1 MRHCCI
7 HRLLSG
13 CVDARFF
20 RRWVSQCASVWEVH
34 PVLKCNL
41 ISIETRVSSCREKEY
56 TQEPTIRGHS
66 WWSQSE
72 RELSNGVSEDY
83 TLSRLSL
90 SSKTDSFSTR
100 FVCDQLSRF
109 LLWLMSISRNVILYP
124 SPYFD
129 CSYFSAE
136 SRTEW
141 TIPTQG
147 IKRRGTE
154 QNINYLYL
162 SSEPWDYYSTT
173 DFCVVFLMDW
183 SGILSRR
190 SSIPTAERLG
200 YKIRT
205 YLVLL

>member
-1 MRHCCI
+1 MNGWGRGLFLRKA
-7 HRLLSG
+7 RLSYPVIRSG
-13 CVDARFF
+13 RIGSIS
-20 RRWVSQCASVWEVH
+20 RTVSKTYRA
-34 PVLKCNL
+34 K
-41 ISIETRVSSCREKEY
+41 VSRALECGEPYREKEY

-129 CSYFSAE
+129 CSSFSAE

-141 TIPTQG
+141 TIPSQG